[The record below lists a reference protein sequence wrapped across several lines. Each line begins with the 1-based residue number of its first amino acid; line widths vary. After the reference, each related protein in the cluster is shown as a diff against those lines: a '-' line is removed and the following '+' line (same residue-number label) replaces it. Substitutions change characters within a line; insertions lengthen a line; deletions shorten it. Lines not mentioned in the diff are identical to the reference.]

1 MSECCR
7 NISGGG
13 RHADPARSTC
23 GRRLDQECPHQEA
36 ASPAP
41 VTPERVEEIRRK
53 IQRTRPF
60 LHITLEP
67 AEAFDLLAAYDHKQP
82 TCVIQELLIK
92 IVIEETKMFRG
103 KMTRSRGGWLAL
115 KHLEDHYGYE
125 DPYKAEF
132 EEE

>member
-7 NISGGG
+7 SVGGG
-13 RHADPARSTC
+13 RHVDPARSPC
-23 GRRLDQECPHQEA
+23 GRRLDQECPHQEVA
-36 ASPAP
+36 HPSP

-60 LHITLEP
+60 HHIMLEP
-67 AEAFDLLAAYDHKQP
+67 ADAFDLLAAYDHKQP
-82 TCVIQELLIK
+82 TCKELLIK

-103 KMTRSRGGWLAL
+103 KMTRSRGAWLAVRY
-115 KHLEDHYGYE
+115 LEEHYAWE